1 MYFWRDSFCWR
12 VLKMFLWN
20 EFGGQIGLSRHQ
32 RFGVWIRPSGLHKK
46 TIFCHVFFSS
56 HLWLQNQI
64 STRDFL
70 IGHYLVLISILYSNS
85 IKTLGGSSDQPSNL
99 QSKIFL
105 IILKSIY
112 SPICIIQES
121 NSLLCLMLK
130 KLKKLWPKTIH
141 LHVIFKTFFAKP
153 LGM

>member
-46 TIFCHVFFSS
+46 TIFCHFFFSS
-56 HLWLQNQI
+56 HLWLRNQI
-64 STRDFL
+64 SARDFL
-70 IGHYLVLISILYSNS
+70 IGHFVLISILYSNS

-112 SPICIIQES
+112 SPICVIQES

-130 KLKKLWPKTIH
+130 NWQNLGPKQFTCTLFLKLFLRNP
-141 LHVIFKTFFAKP
+141 
-153 LGM
+153 